1 MFRQFRAA
9 TRLERIAVIAC
20 AVVLGAF
27 VADRADAREAR
38 TPRPGLDP
46 LHAPALVMAA
56 PESIVRNVPDS
67 LLGRSG
73 KLFFRY
79 LRPTR
84 PLALTYLSRFFGD
97 SATRKPGVYRVAE
110 AAVGGKPFSFITLVP
125 LLLCSLVARLFVKLD
140 YLSLSGLLAGSM
152 TDPPALAFATA
163 VTRSDAPSIAYAS
176 VYPFTM
182 LLRIV
187 VAQVLVMLM

>member
-1 MFRQFRAA
+1 MNHTNLLPIFLGIGCGVLIGTYPIDVFAMPA
-9 TRLERIAVIAC
+9 PVRL
-20 AVVLGAF
+20 
-27 VADRADAREAR
+27 
-38 TPRPGLDP
+38 GL
-46 LHAPALVMAA
+46 A
-56 PESIVRNVPDS
+56 
-67 LLGRSG
+67 GG
-73 KLFFRY
+73 
-79 LRPTR
+79 
-84 PLALTYLSRFFGD
+84 PLAVAILLSRIGKIGPLVWYLPPSANAALRSLGIVLFLACVGLKAGEHFVELIMSGD
-97 SATRKPGVYRVAE
+97 GLIF
-110 AAVGGKPFSFITLVP
+110 AAAGAVITLVP

-187 VAQVLVMLM
+187 VAQVLVMLL